1 MLPHKGGGFVANL
14 GRTLCGA
21 PRYGRLTHIYALRA
35 LVTSV
40 KARGRQEKDTLNL
53 DCKKPP
59 TVEHKDGPQRRLMWE
74 RRG

>member
-1 MLPHKGGGFVANL
+1 MLSHKSGSFVANL
-14 GRTLCGA
+14 DRTLCGA
-21 PRYGRLTHIYALRA
+21 PRYGRLTHIYALRT

-53 DCKKPP
+53 DRKKPP
-59 TVEHKDGPQRRLMWE
+59 TVEHKDGPQRSLMWE